1 MPSTTEA
8 AGRRRQPKTAERL
21 AEGRFAAFL
30 VSPTV
35 LVLLLVIIY
44 PVIAAVVEST
54 YGAAGLDESTGFV
67 SDSEPFVGLANY
79 TGIFG
84 DGGAR
89 FWNAFAN
96 TTFFTVV
103 SVSLETVIGVAMAL
117 IMNHALR
124 ARGIVRASILVPW
137 AIPTVVSALLWK
149 WIFNSEGVANAM
161 LGTNILWSSGGF
173 ASQVTIIVADVWK
186 TAPFIGLLVLAGLQL
201 IPEEVY
207 EAARMDGAG
216 GWRRFVSIT
225 LPLVKP
231 ALLVAVLFRL
241 LDALRMFD
249 LPYVLIGPRK
259 ESVETLAM
267 LVQDQ
272 ASNVRYGAASAYAV
286 ILFLYV
292 FAVAF
297 AFVGLLGANLF
308 DDDDAPTTRGL
319 KQRLRRSEPSQGSV
333 QQ

>member
-1 MPSTTEA
+1 MTH
-8 AGRRRQPKTAERL
+8 RL
-21 AEGRFAAFL
+21 ADSRFAAAL

-35 LVLLLVIIY
+35 LVLLLVIVY
-44 PVIAAVVEST
+44 PVVAAMIQST
-54 YGAAGLDESTGFV
+54 YGAAGLDEETGFV

-79 TGIFG
+79 TAIFG
-84 DGGAR
+84 EDGAR
-89 FWNAFAN
+89 FWNAFVN
-96 TTFFTVV
+96 TSFFTVV

-117 IMNHALR
+117 VMNHALR
-124 ARGIVRASILVPW
+124 GRGIVRASILVPW

-149 WIFNSEGVANAM
+149 WIFNSNGVANAM
-161 LGTNILWSSGGF
+161 LGTDVLWSAGGF

-207 EAARMDGAG
+207 EAAKMDGASV
-216 GWRRFVSIT
+216 WRRFVSIT

-231 ALLVAVLFRL
+231 ALLVAVLFRM
-241 LDALRMFD
+241 LDTLRMFD

-259 ESVETLAM
+259 DSVETLAM

-272 ASNVRYGAASAYAV
+272 ASNVRYGAAAAYAV

-297 AFVGLLGANLF
+297 VFVGLLGANVI
-308 DDDDAPTTRGL
+308 DDDDARPRQTL
-319 KQRLRRSEPSQGSV
+319 VERLRKPDPSGAGV
-333 QQ
+333 QS

>member
-1 MPSTTEA
+1 MSTTAEA
-8 AGRRRQPKTAERL
+8 AVTGKRPGVAERL
-21 AEGRFAAFL
+21 ADSRFAAIL

-35 LVLLLVIIY
+35 LVLLLVIVY
-44 PVIAAVVEST
+44 PVLAAVVQST
-54 YGAAGLDESTGFV
+54 YGAAGLDEKTGFV
-67 SDSEPFVGLANY
+67 SDTEPLVGLGNY
-79 TGIFG
+79 TAIFG
-84 DGGAR
+84 DAGAR

-103 SVSLETVIGVAMAL
+103 SVALETVIGVAMAL
-117 IMNHALR
+117 IMNQALR
-124 ARGIVRASILVPW
+124 GRGIVRASILVPW
-137 AIPTVVSALLWK
+137 AIPTVVSALLWQ
-149 WIFNSEGVANAM
+149 WIFNANGVANAM
-161 LGTNILWSSGGF
+161 LGTNILWSAGGF
-173 ASQVTIIVADVWK
+173 ASQATIIVADVWK

-207 EAARMDGAG
+207 EAARMDGASA
-216 GWRRFVSIT
+216 WRRFVSIT

-231 ALLVAVLFRL
+231 ALLVAVLFRM

-267 LVQDQ
+267 LVQDE
-272 ASNVRYGAASAYAV
+272 ASNVRYGAAAAYAV

-297 AFVGLLGANLF
+297 AFVGLLGANVV
-308 DDDDAPTTRGL
+308 DDEDAPPRRSLRERLRGL
-319 KQRLRRSEPSQGSV
+319 DRSRRSV
-333 QQ
+333 QP

>member
-1 MPSTTEA
+1 MGKRPRVT
-8 AGRRRQPKTAERL
+8 QHL
-21 AEGRFAAFL
+21 ADSRFAAVL

-35 LVLLLVIIY
+35 LVLLLVIVY
-44 PVIAAVVEST
+44 PVVAAMIQST
-54 YGAAGLDESTGFV
+54 YGAAGLDEETGFV

-79 TGIFG
+79 TAIFG
-84 DGGAR
+84 EGGSR
-89 FWNAFAN
+89 FWNAFVN
-96 TTFFTVV
+96 TSVFTVV
-103 SVSLETVIGVAMAL
+103 SVSLETVIGISMAL
-117 IMNHALR
+117 VMNHALR
-124 ARGIVRASILVPW
+124 GRGIVRASILVPW

-149 WIFNSEGVANAM
+149 WIFNSNGVANAM
-161 LGTNILWSSGGF
+161 LGTNVLWSAGGF

-207 EAARMDGAG
+207 EAAKMDGASV
-216 GWRRFVSIT
+216 WRRFASIT

-231 ALLVAVLFRL
+231 ALLVAVLFRM
-241 LDALRMFD
+241 LDTLRMFD

-272 ASNVRYGAASAYAV
+272 ASNVRYGAAAAYAV

-297 AFVGLLGANLF
+297 VFVGLLGANVV
-308 DDDDAPTTRGL
+308 DDDDATPRQTL
-319 KQRLRRSEPSQGSV
+319 AERLRRPDPSRAGV
-333 QQ
+333 QS

>member
-1 MPSTTEA
+1 MGKRPTVA
-8 AGRRRQPKTAERL
+8 QRL
-21 AEGRFAAFL
+21 ADSRFAAVL

-35 LVLLLVIIY
+35 LVLLLVIVY
-44 PVIAAVVEST
+44 PVVAAMIQST
-54 YGAAGLDESTGFV
+54 YGAAGLDEETGFV

-79 TGIFG
+79 TAIFG
-84 DGGAR
+84 EGGAR
-89 FWNAFAN
+89 FWNAFVN
-96 TTFFTVV
+96 TSFFTVV
-103 SVSLETVIGVAMAL
+103 SVSLETVIGISMAL
-117 IMNHALR
+117 VMNHALR
-124 ARGIVRASILVPW
+124 GRGIVRASILVPW

-149 WIFNSEGVANAM
+149 WIFNSNGVANAM
-161 LGTNILWSSGGF
+161 LGTDILWSAGGF
-173 ASQVTIIVADVWK
+173 ASQLTIIVADVWK

-207 EAARMDGAG
+207 EAAKMDGASV
-216 GWRRFVSIT
+216 WRRFVSIT

-231 ALLVAVLFRL
+231 ALLVAVLFRM
-241 LDALRMFD
+241 LDTLRMFD

-272 ASNVRYGAASAYAV
+272 ASNVRYGAAAAYAV

-297 AFVGLLGANLF
+297 VFVGLLGANVV
-308 DDDDAPTTRGL
+308 DDDARPRQTL
-319 KQRLRRSEPSQGSV
+319 VERLRRPDPSRAGVRS
-333 QQ
+333 

>member
-1 MPSTTEA
+1 MGKRPRVT
-8 AGRRRQPKTAERL
+8 QRL
-21 AEGRFAAFL
+21 ADGRFAAVL

-35 LVLLLVIIY
+35 LVLLLVIVY
-44 PVIAAVVEST
+44 PVVAAMIQST
-54 YGAAGLDESTGFV
+54 YGAAGLDEETGFV
-67 SDSEPFVGLANY
+67 SDSEPFVGLGNY
-79 TGIFG
+79 TAIFG
-84 DGGAR
+84 EGGAR
-89 FWNAFAN
+89 FWNAFVN
-96 TTFFTVV
+96 TSFFTVV
-103 SVSLETVIGVAMAL
+103 SVSLETVIGISMAL
-117 IMNHALR
+117 VMNHALR
-124 ARGIVRASILVPW
+124 GRGIVRASILVPW

-149 WIFNSEGVANAM
+149 WIFNSNGVANAM
-161 LGTNILWSSGGF
+161 LGTNVLWSAGGF

-207 EAARMDGAG
+207 EAAKMDGASV
-216 GWRRFVSIT
+216 WRRFASIT

-231 ALLVAVLFRL
+231 ALLVAVLFRM
-241 LDALRMFD
+241 LDTLRMFD

-272 ASNVRYGAASAYAV
+272 ASNVRYGAAAAYAV

-297 AFVGLLGANLF
+297 VFVGLLGANVV
-308 DDDDAPTTRGL
+308 DDDDATRRQTL
-319 KQRLRRSEPSQGSV
+319 AERLRRPDPSRAGV
-333 QQ
+333 QS